1 MLQRNRFSN
10 VAINGY
16 LMLKKKK
23 EKKEKKSFSMSQQIS
38 FQCHKNEVFNA
49 AKN

>member
-1 MLQRNRFSN
+1 MLRRNRFSN

-16 LMLKKKK
+16 LMLQKKKK
-23 EKKEKKSFSMSQQIS
+23 KKKKGFSMSQQIS
-38 FQCHKNEVFNA
+38 LQCHKNEIFNA